1 MFGQIRTAT
10 AADFR
15 AAVDLLSAADLPT
28 ADLTTAHLA
37 LVASD
42 ETGILGVIGI
52 EDYGDVGLL
61 RSLVVSTHARG
72 KGVGRSLVET
82 LESSA
87 RQRGIRELWLLTPD
101 AESFFSKLGFARQA
115 RDAAPEAV
123 RGSAEYSGLCPDSA
137 VLMSKT
143 LALA

>member
-10 AADFR
+10 AADLR
-15 AAVDLLSAADLPT
+15 DAIELLSAANLPT

-37 LVASD
+37 LVATG
-42 ETGILGVIGI
+42 ETGVLGVIGI

-61 RSLVVSTHARG
+61 RSLVVSSHARG
-72 KGVGRSLVET
+72 KGVGRSLVAA

-101 AESFFSKLGFARQA
+101 AESFFSKLGFARQP

-123 RGSAEYSGLCPDSA
+123 RGSAEFSGLCPEDT
-137 VLMSKT
+137 VVMSKAV
-143 LALA
+143 ALA